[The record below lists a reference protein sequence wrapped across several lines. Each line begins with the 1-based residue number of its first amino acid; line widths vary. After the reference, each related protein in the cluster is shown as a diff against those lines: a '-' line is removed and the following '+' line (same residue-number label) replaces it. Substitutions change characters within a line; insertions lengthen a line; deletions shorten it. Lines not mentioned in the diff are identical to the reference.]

1 MGERDCRAIVRELA
15 PDSAGFCG
23 REGCTVQ
30 SDRFPVAGRRAGGLS
45 RSSSVS
51 WPPAET
57 PRGQHD
63 HWSHCLSSHFWGA
76 ASLLKQDASEA
87 WATSETL
94 FISLLSQ
101 KTETKAQHAPGDLL
115 LSPRPLKTSCLAWS
129 LALKNLFIAPPA
141 SRPLKSCMCHLHG
154 GPFLGARGRLAQQN
168 CFPCLTA
175 SWVCPPTRPRAVWPT
190 LEVTNPTD
198 P

>member
-1 MGERDCRAIVRELA
+1 MGGRVALCSRTGSQWRGA
-15 PDSAGFCG
+15 G
-23 REGCTVQ
+23 REG
-30 SDRFPVAGRRAGGLS
+30 SRAAALSLGL
-45 RSSSVS
+45 
-51 WPPAET
+51 PLQT

-76 ASLLKQDASEA
+76 ASLLKQDVSEA

-101 KTETKAQHAPGDLL
+101 KTETKAQHAPGDPLF
-115 LSPRPLKTSCLAWS
+115 SAPRPTKKKTSCLAWS